1 MSGSVLWCVS
11 PPVMGLASPLK
22 RKPLDIDHDFVIPTR
37 TEAESMAV
45 SARGRVFWPMASL
58 MLLADCSTKRAIE
71 EALPVAGESK
81 PIIDHFLQFTLAYNQ
96 GAAFATNLGS
106 YQRWVMIGL
115 VLAVLLV
122 LARSYR
128 PITQRGL
135 LGTVGLAL
143 IVGGA
148 AGNLLDRIM
157 SARGVVDFIDVGI
170 GSSRFYLFNV
180 ADAGVSVGAA
190 VLAYVFWREARAERR
205 RRSFA
210 S

>member
-1 MSGSVLWCVS
+1 MSA
-11 PPVMGLASPLK
+11 P
-22 RKPLDIDHDFVIPTR
+22 
-37 TEAESMAV
+37 
-45 SARGRVFWPMASL
+45 GRVFWPLASL

-81 PIIDHFLQFTLAYNQ
+81 PIVDHVVQFTLAYNQ
-96 GAAFATNLGS
+96 GAAFATRLGS
-106 YQRWVMIGL
+106 NQRWVMIGL
-115 VLAVLLV
+115 VLVVLLV

-128 PITQRGL
+128 HITQHGL
-135 LGTVGLAL
+135 FGTVGLAL

-148 AGNLLDRIM
+148 VGNLLDRII
-157 SARGVVDFIDVGI
+157 STRGVVDFIDVGI

-190 VLAYVFWREARAERR
+190 ILAYVFWRDARSERHR
-205 RRSFA
+205 RNFS